1 MSLSKDGIDN
11 IVLQFSRT
19 PAMYRAGEDLTG
31 KIVVVCDATTPV
43 KGIKLHVFGR
53 MNIYWKR

>member
-31 KIVVVCDATTPV
+31 RIVVVCDATTP
-43 KGIKLHVFGR
+43 GNSNHLLNPLRTNRG
-53 MNIYWKR
+53 WG

>member
-1 MSLSKDGIDN
+1 MALSKDGIDN

-43 KGIKLHVFGR
+43 KGTYIEIK
-53 MNIYWKR
+53 